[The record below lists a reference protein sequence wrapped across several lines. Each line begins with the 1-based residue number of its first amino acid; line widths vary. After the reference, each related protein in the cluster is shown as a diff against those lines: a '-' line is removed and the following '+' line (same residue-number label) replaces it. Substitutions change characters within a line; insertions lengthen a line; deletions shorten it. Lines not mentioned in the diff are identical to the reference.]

1 MLQISAFIRDLWRT
15 QRGGTAIIVAL
26 LSPVLIGIGGYAI
39 DLGHTAQVQRM
50 LQEATDSAA
59 LAGAYYIN
67 STTVSPTA
75 TSTSYSAVSG
85 NKNAVPG
92 AAVTMV
98 SGYPQ
103 LKCLKSTGVS
113 CTGPNSANAIQVK
126 QQATVQT
133 WFSGIFGID
142 SMTVTASATAGA
154 GGGQALPLDIMVI
167 VDTTASMNTAD
178 TSCSVAGATR
188 LTCALAGLRTL
199 LLDLNTSDDVGLM
212 VFPGLQNASQAAY
225 DYACNSTD
233 PKTVAYN
240 KSPLYQVLGLSNNF
254 KTSSTSTSLNTASD
268 LVLAAQGGPS
278 GCTEGLKAVGGYGTY
293 YADVITAAQT
303 ALTTNGRADVQK
315 VIILLSDGDA
325 NASSSNVPT
334 GKGANQCHEA
344 ITAAKAAT
352 AAGTWVY
359 ALAYGSPTAATPGS
373 CSTDS
378 PAISACSTMQQIASE
393 PGFFYS
399 DQTGGTSSCTST
411 VNSVSELVSLFNAVG
426 VSFQK
431 PRMLLDSTS

>member
-1 MLQISAFIRDLWRT
+1 MI
-15 QRGGTAIIVAL
+15 
-26 LSPVLIGIGGYAI
+26 
-39 DLGHTAQVQRM
+39 
-50 LQEATDSAA
+50 
-59 LAGAYYIN
+59 
-67 STTVSPTA
+67 
-75 TSTSYSAVSG
+75 
-85 NKNAVPG
+85 
-92 AAVTMV
+92 
-98 SGYPQ
+98 
-103 LKCLKSTGVS
+103 
-113 CTGPNSANAIQVK
+113 
-126 QQATVQT
+126 
-133 WFSGIFGID
+133 
-142 SMTVTASATAGA
+142 
-154 GGGQALPLDIMVI
+154 I
-167 VDTTASMNTAD
+167 VDTTASMNNAD
-178 TSCSVAGATR
+178 TSCSVAGASR

-199 LLDLNTSDDVGLM
+199 LLQLNTSDEVGLM

-225 DYACNSTD
+225 DYACSSTD

-359 ALAYGSPTAATPGS
+359 ALAYGSPTAVTPGS